1 MKYSSFKFL
10 LFSIVFSW
18 IITGCGSEVTTTV
31 KEDTEFVSA
40 KVSLDSNQTN
50 IRENKSVKSN
60 GSDHDTS
67 NCVSNGVGSVKK
79 PKCTSETPPVLPT
92 LTFSASS
99 SSVNMNAS
107 TTLSWSTTDAT
118 ECTASGDWSG
128 SKAASGSEVIY
139 SIVND
144 NTFNLSC
151 SGPGGVVN
159 DSVSVTVIAD
169 TTPTL
174 NLTASP
180 LSVEYNGDTILTWS
194 STNVSSCS
202 AAGDWSGSKAT
213 SGSETFNAL
222 TANQV
227 FTLYCI
233 GNGGSASESVSVTVQ
248 PAPAPTMSLSASSTN
263 VSQGDSTTLNWSST
277 NATSCTASGDWS
289 GTKATSGSE
298 TFNALTEDQVFTLS
312 CSGNGGSAYESVS
325 VTVQPAPAPTMSLS
339 ASSTNVSQGDSTTL
353 NWSSTNAT
361 SCTAS
366 GDWSGT
372 KATSGSETFNALTE
386 DQVFTLSCSG
396 NGGSVYESVSVTVQ
410 PAPAPTVSLSASST
424 NVSQG
429 GAITLSW
436 NSTDAISCSASGDW
450 IGTKESSGSETIN
463 ELTAD
468 SQFVLECSGAGG
480 SSSDSVNVTVV
491 LNNTGTA
498 LLSWTPPTENTDG
511 SMLADLAGY
520 RVYYGTQPGN
530 YTESVEIANPGLAS
544 YLIENLAPANWYFVM
559 TAYNTS
565 NIESAYSPEVS
576 KVIN

>member
-213 SGSETFNAL
+213 SGSETINAL

-233 GNGGSASESVSVTVQ
+233 GNGGSAS
-248 PAPAPTMSLSASSTN
+248 
-263 VSQGDSTTLNWSST
+263 
-277 NATSCTASGDWS
+277 
-289 GTKATSGSE
+289 
-298 TFNALTEDQVFTLS
+298 
-312 CSGNGGSAYESVS
+312 ESVS